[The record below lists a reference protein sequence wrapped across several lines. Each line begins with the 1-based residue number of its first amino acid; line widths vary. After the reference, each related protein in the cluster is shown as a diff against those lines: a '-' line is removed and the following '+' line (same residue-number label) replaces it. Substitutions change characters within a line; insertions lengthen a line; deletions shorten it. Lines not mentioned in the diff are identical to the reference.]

1 MASGVVRAMTD
12 NSGRINGGIKLNT
25 TMVVTVIAVI
35 GQLICGI
42 IWLTNLG
49 ASVSQLQQ
57 SRADFRAYV
66 HENFAD
72 LESKIEKID
81 KDGSRAL
88 ARIEDRQNTV
98 LQRLGILENK
108 VNISPH

>member
-1 MASGVVRAMTD
+1 MTD

-35 GQLICGI
+35 GQLIGGI

-49 ASVSQLQQ
+49 ASV
-57 SRADFRAYV
+57 V
-66 HENFAD
+66 AD

-88 ARIEDRQNTV
+88 ARVEDRQNTV